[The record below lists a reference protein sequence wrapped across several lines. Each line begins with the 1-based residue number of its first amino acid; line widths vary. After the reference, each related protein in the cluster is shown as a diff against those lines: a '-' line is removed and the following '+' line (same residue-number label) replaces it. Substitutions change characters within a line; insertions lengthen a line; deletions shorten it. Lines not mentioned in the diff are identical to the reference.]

1 MPLVWYRMI
10 LAAITLL
17 VYLQF
22 KGIKLALPNKEVMK
36 LVGIG
41 GVVAF
46 HWVFF
51 YHSIKISTVS
61 VALVSL
67 SSLTLFTSFLEPLFN
82 RTRIFKLDVLIG
94 FIIIIGIAL
103 IFHFETR
110 YAAGIVFGLLSAILA
125 AVFTI
130 LNAQY
135 VKKYDPVTI
144 SFYEMLGG
152 FSVLTLYLLITNDFN
167 VNDYYLSLMDW
178 IYLIILATICTAFAY
193 VMGVAVMKTLSAY
206 TVVLITNLEPIYG
219 IILAFIFFGAK
230 EKMTTEFYLGSFVI
244 LGAVFLYPVLKKQ
257 VNKNRKL
264 NNHI

>member
-1 MPLVWYRMI
+1 MI
-10 LAAITLL
+10 LAALTLL

-22 KGIKLALPNKEVMK
+22 KGIDLKLPSKELLK

-82 RTRIFKLDVLIG
+82 KTRIFKFDVLIG
-94 FIIIIGIAL
+94 FVIILGIAL

-110 YAAGIVFGLLSAILA
+110 YAAGIIYGLLSAILA

-130 LNAQY
+130 LNGRY
-135 VKKYDPVTI
+135 VQKYNPVTI
-144 SFYEMLGG
+144 SFYEMIGG
-152 FSVLTLYLLITNDFN
+152 FLVLTSYLLVTNGFN
-167 VNDYYLSLMDW
+167 TADYFLSLSDW
-178 IYLIILATICTAFAY
+178 FYLLILATICTAFAY

-230 EKMTTEFYLGSFVI
+230 EKMTTEFYLGSIII
-244 LGAVFLYPVLKKQ
+244 LGAVFLYPLFK
-257 VNKNRKL
+257 RR
-264 NNHI
+264 ITY